1 MRPIVGFKAAC
12 ATLFTIVILGLLLT
26 HSVSFAQSL
35 GDVARE
41 QRQKQQKNAKPDQT
55 NKIITDEDLPAR
67 NSGDPIAEHSRTDLV
82 HDESRVDSPVE
93 SKLQQCEHWKAQIQ
107 AQKSTIANL
116 QIQVDK
122 LNSSIHYVEANR
134 YYNGVQHNE
143 RQAQKQQEVEQMQ
156 KQLAE
161 QKEKLE
167 EMQESARRAGFGSA
181 VYDP

>member
-1 MRPIVGFKAAC
+1 MRPIVRFKPSYAVRIS
-12 ATLFTIVILGLLLT
+12 FILVLLLFRPF
-26 HSVSFAQSL
+26 SLAQSL

-41 QRQKQQKNAKPDQT
+41 QRQKQQKNVKPDQAK
-55 NKIITDEDLPAR
+55 KIITDEDLPAHE
-67 NSGDPIAEHSRTDLV
+67 SEEPIAEDSRTDLV
-82 HDESRVDSPVE
+82 HDETAFDSSAE
-93 SKLQQCEHWKAQIQ
+93 SKLQQGEHWKAQIQ
-107 AQKSTIANL
+107 TQKNTIANL
-116 QIQVDK
+116 QTQMDR

-143 RQAQKQQEVEQMQ
+143 RQAQKQKQVEQLQ

-161 QKEKLE
+161 QKQKLE